1 MNDSKIPITVHKNV
15 WGNFWV
21 HIENQDTILIIAT
34 SKGVIEHVGRL
45 LIENPDYSFE
55 GHENATKK
63 EVKEFMSESK

>member
-21 HIENQDTILIIAT
+21 HIENQDTILTIAT

-45 LIENPDYSFE
+45 LIENPEYSFE
-55 GHENATKK
+55 GHENATLWEVRNFIK
-63 EVKEFMSESK
+63 ECK

>member
-1 MNDSKIPITVHKNV
+1 MSDPKISITVHKNA
-15 WGNFWV
+15 WGNFWI

-45 LIENPDYSFE
+45 LIENPDYSYA

-63 EVKEFMSESK
+63 EVKEYIKECK